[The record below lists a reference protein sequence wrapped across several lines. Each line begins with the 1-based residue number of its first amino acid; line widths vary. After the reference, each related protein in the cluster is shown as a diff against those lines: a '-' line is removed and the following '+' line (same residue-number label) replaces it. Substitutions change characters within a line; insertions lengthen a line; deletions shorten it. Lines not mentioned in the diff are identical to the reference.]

1 MDDSH
6 WGALSSS
13 MGKESLSRGLFRELN
28 NGYRLHTQFPK
39 APRDP
44 SLSHHHHCLLKS
56 PARLWLVKIS
66 IQHPIQGLD
75 VCPGVYTS
83 ALLLSCLAYLLCL
96 SQELKIWN
104 CGRIYLS
111 EMGHECSNPGGSFAN
126 CFEFANVKPLHP
138 VQLPMSLPPP

>member
-28 NGYRLHTQFPK
+28 NGYRLHTQFPR

-66 IQHPIQGLD
+66 IQHPIPGLD

-83 ALLLSCLAYLLCL
+83 ALLLSCLPYLLCL

-126 CFEFANVKPLHP
+126 VKPLRP